1 VLDAPTREVRT
12 IGALVGA
19 LDARVAALRE
29 AHAGGVLAMP
39 LALLPLDSSRSSGAA
54 AAPAA
59 AVAVADRSDDPSS
72 CARSAGVAA
81 WPLFGRF
88 RRDGPFSVEP
98 LAGRAPLPPI
108 LLPVEVW
115 SLREGGRREESC
127 TPGERRPE
135 AECSRS
141 G

>member
-1 VLDAPTREVRT
+1 MLDTPTREVRT

-39 LALLPLDSSRSSGAA
+39 LALLPLDSSSGA

-59 AVAVADRSDDPSS
+59 AVADRSDPSS

-108 LLPVEVW
+108 LLPVEVS
-115 SLREGGRREESC
+115 SLREGGREELHAQRTKTKS
-127 TPGERRPE
+127 
-135 AECSRS
+135 
-141 G
+141 